1 MMETLRDFVIAEID
15 KRHMSVR
22 EFARLVG
29 VANVSIS
36 AVINPG
42 KREVKSPSI
51 DFLLKLAKATNT
63 NALILLVLAYPEIK
77 PYFEALTGRPASD
90 TLRLEQIERL
100 SDDLRAAIDV
110 ILVKS
115 AGARQSENDVKGE

>member
-1 MMETLRDFVIAEID
+1 METLRDFVIAEID
-15 KRHMSVR
+15 KRHMSIR

-42 KREVKSPSI
+42 DRAVKAPSI
-51 DFLLKLAKATNT
+51 DFLLKLAKATKT
-63 NALILLVLAYPEIK
+63 NVFILLVLAYPEVK
-77 PYFEALTGRPASD
+77 PYIEALTGRPASD

-115 AGARQSENDVKGE
+115 AGARQGEDHVEGE

>member
-1 MMETLRDFVIAEID
+1 METLRDFVIAEID